1 LYKNHFQWDKVIY
14 LGQYIQYWEKSVQII
29 FKEAGIVSILSKML
43 KNKQKKRQDDNY
55 RQKQDP
61 QKPEDLPIL
70 RDYQE
75 NISRLKEE
83 VGNSSDINFREFKIG
98 PHKGALV
105 YVDGMASSD
114 AIADYI
120 LETVIETKVP
130 DEPVDLIQYMLDKT
144 MALGSVKT
152 IDNWNQVFDSL
163 FSGDTVIF
171 LQGCNKAISGETKG
185 WERRSITE
193 PSTQLS
199 IRGPKDSFT
208 ETLRTNTALIR
219 RRIKSPN
226 LRVDSMKLGSVSQT
240 DIAIIYLEGIANEKI
255 VGEVKER
262 LQQINIDSILASGY
276 IEQLIEDQTWTTFPT
291 TYHSERP
298 DVVTSHLLEGR
309 IAIIVDGTPFVVT
322 VPAIFIQFFQAPD
335 DYYSRFD
342 ISTGIRL
349 LRILAFLIAV
359 IGPSVY
365 IAATTFHQE
374 MIPTTMAIA
383 IAAQRENVPFPAF
396 VEALIM
402 EVTFEI
408 LREAGLRLPRAV
420 GQAVSIVGALVI
432 GQAAVQAG
440 FVSPVMVIVV
450 SITAIANFSTPV
462 FAMAIAARL
471 VRFVLMGLATMLGFY
486 GIMLG
491 LMFMSLHLCSL
502 RSFGIPYMMPL
513 APFNIHNQQDAFV
526 RFPVWAMKN
535 RPMFISKGNMKR
547 TGDHQ
552 KPGPPKPTENQPKNG
567 EE

>member
-1 LYKNHFQWDKVIY
+1 VIY

-29 FKEAGIVSILSKML
+29 LSEAGIVSILSKML

-70 RDYQE
+70 RDYQQ
-75 NISRLKEE
+75 NISRIKEE
-83 VGNSSDINFREFKIG
+83 VGNSTDINIREFKISA
-98 PHKGALV
+98 HKGALV
-105 YVDGMASSD
+105 YVDGLASSE

-120 LETVIETKVP
+120 LETVMETVVP
-130 DEPVDLIQYMLDKT
+130 DDPVDILQFMIDKT
-144 MALGSVKT
+144 MALGNVKT
-152 IDNWNQVFDSL
+152 IENWNQVYDSL
-163 FSGDTVIF
+163 LSGDTVIF
-171 LQGCNKAISGETKG
+171 LQGCNKGISGETKG
-185 WERRSITE
+185 WERRAISE
-193 PSTQLS
+193 PTTQLS

-226 LRVDSMKLGSVSQT
+226 LRVDAMKIGSVSQS
-240 DIAIIYLEGIANEKI
+240 DIAIMYIKGIANEKI

-262 LQQINIDSILASGY
+262 LERIDLDSILGSGY
-276 IEQLIEDQTWTTFPT
+276 VEQLIEDQTWTTFPT

-309 IAIIVDGTPFVVT
+309 IAIVVDGTPFVVT

-342 ISTGIRL
+342 ISTGIRI

-471 VRFVLMGLATMLGFY
+471 IRFVLMGLATMLGFY

-491 LMFMSLHLCSL
+491 IMFMSIHLCSL

-526 RFPVWAMKN
+526 RFPIWAMKN
-535 RPMFISKGNMKR
+535 RPMFISKGNVTR
-547 TGDHQ
+547 TGENQ
-552 KPGPPKPTENQPKNG
+552 KPGPPKQTENQPKNG

>member
-1 LYKNHFQWDKVIY
+1 
-14 LGQYIQYWEKSVQII
+14 
-29 FKEAGIVSILSKML
+29 VSILSKML

-83 VGNSSDINFREFKIG
+83 FGNSTDINVREFKIG
-98 PHKGALV
+98 QHKGALV
-105 YVDGMASSD
+105 YVDGLANMIS
-114 AIADYI
+114 IADYI
-120 LETVIETKVP
+120 LETLMEVKVP
-130 DEPVDLIQYMLDKT
+130 DETVDIFQFMIDKT

-152 IDNWNQVFDSL
+152 IDNWNQVYDTL
-163 FSGDTVIF
+163 LSGDTVIF
-171 LQGCNKAISGETKG
+171 LQGHNKAISGETKG
-185 WERRSITE
+185 WEKRSITE
-193 PSTQLS
+193 PTTQLS

-226 LRVDSMKLGSVSQT
+226 LWVESMKIGRVSQS
-240 DIAIIYLEGIANEKI
+240 DVAILYVKGIANEKI

-262 LQQINIDSILASGY
+262 LKRIDIDSILGSGY

-298 DVVTSHLLEGR
+298 DVVASHLLEGKV
-309 IAIIVDGTPFVVT
+309 AIIVDGTPFVVT
-322 VPAIFIQFFQAPD
+322 VPALFIQYFQAPD

-349 LRILAFLIAV
+349 LRIVAFLIAV

-471 VRFVLMGLATMLGFY
+471 IRFVLMGLATMLGFY

-491 LMFMSLHLCSL
+491 LMFMSIHLCSL

-513 APFNIHNQQDAFV
+513 APFNLSEQQDAFV

-535 RPMFISKGNMKR
+535 RPKFISKGNMVR
-547 TGDHQ
+547 TGQNQ
-552 KPGPPKPTENQPKNG
+552 KPGPPKQSENQPKNG

>member
-1 LYKNHFQWDKVIY
+1 M
-14 LGQYIQYWEKSVQII
+14 
-29 FKEAGIVSILSKML
+29 SILSKML

-61 QKPEDLPIL
+61 LKPEDLPIL
-70 RDYQE
+70 RTCKD
-75 NISRLKEE
+75 NLSRLMEE
-83 VGNSSDINFREFKIG
+83 FGNSTDLAYRNFTVHQHSGFAVYIDGLANNELISDFFMESLLEDKIEDQEEFFQWMVNKSAGLGNLKVIENWD
-98 PHKGALV
+98 LV
-105 YVDGMASSD
+105 YEG
-114 AIADYI
+114 I
-120 LETVIETKVP
+120 LS
-130 DEPVDLIQYMLDKT
+130 
-144 MALGSVKT
+144 GNT
-152 IDNWNQVFDSL
+152 I
-163 FSGDTVIF
+163 IF
-171 LQGCNKAISGETKG
+171 LDGYNKAIDIETKG
-185 WERRSITE
+185 WEKRSITE
-193 PSTQLS
+193 PSTQLA

-226 LRVDSMKLGSVSQT
+226 LWLETMKIGTVTQT
-240 DIAIIYLEGIANEKI
+240 DVGIMYIKGIANEKI
-255 VGEVKER
+255 VDEIKER
-262 LQQINIDSILASGY
+262 LNRIDIDSIQGSGY

-291 TYHSERP
+291 TFHSERP

-309 IAIIVDGTPFVVT
+309 IAILVDGSPFVLT
-322 VPAIFIQFFQAPD
+322 APAIFIQFFQAPD

-342 ISTGIRL
+342 ISTGIRF
-349 LRILAFLIAV
+349 LRILSFFIAL
-359 IGPSVY
+359 IGPSIY

-462 FAMAIAARL
+462 FAMAIAARML
-471 VRFVLMGLATMLGFY
+471 RFVLMGLSTILGFY

-491 LMFMSLHLCSL
+491 LMFMAIHLCAL

-513 APFNIHNQQDAFV
+513 APFNIKNQQDVFV

-535 RPMFISKGNMKR
+535 RPMFISKGNMAR
-547 TGDHQ
+547 TGQNQ
-552 KPGPPKPTENQPKNG
+552 KPSPPPEKSEDEPKKG